1 MKIGLA
7 NQISL
12 LRIFCIPFLIF
23 FLFKE
28 GGESIAFLIFI
39 FASFSDLLDGYIA
52 RKRDEVSSTGK
63 IVDPLADKVFVY
75 AIFLCFIHLH
85 LIPFWMVII
94 ILGRDFLVM
103 GLRVKLAERGVVSS
117 SIKSAKIKTF
127 AQYVVIVSVFL
138 NLICNDLGAK
148 IKSAELITFILMLI
162 TTLLAIISG
171 IQYWIKS
178 KEYIL

>member
-7 NQISL
+7 NKISII
-12 LRIFCIPFLIF
+12 RIVCIPFLIF

-28 GGESIAFLIFI
+28 GGKSIAFLIFI
-39 FASFSDLLDGYIA
+39 FASFSDFLDGYIA
-52 RKRDEVSSTGK
+52 RKKNEVSSTGK
-63 IVDPLADKVFVY
+63 IIDPLADKILVY
-75 AIFLCFIHLH
+75 AIFICFIQFH

-127 AQYVVIVSVFL
+127 AQYVVIIFVFL
-138 NLICNDLGAK
+138 NLICNDLGVK
-148 IKSAELITFILMLI
+148 IKSAELTIYILMLI

-171 IQYWIKS
+171 IQYCIKS